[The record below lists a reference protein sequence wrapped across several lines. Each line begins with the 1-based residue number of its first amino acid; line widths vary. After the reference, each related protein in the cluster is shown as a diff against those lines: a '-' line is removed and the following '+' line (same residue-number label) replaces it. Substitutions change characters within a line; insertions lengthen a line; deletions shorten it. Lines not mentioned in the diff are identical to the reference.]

1 MAVYPGGYNEH
12 RSAQIRRILYI
23 SIVVIVVG
31 VIAIAGYILLRN
43 RGGSQEVAPEPQA
56 GSAHSTS
63 LGPRRTERPDYG
75 RCRMREGQSARCW
88 ARRAAVRCQRPED
101 GRHTFSGSSQSPQ
114 PRSLGIAGFHFRTL
128 RVNPAIGESEGAP
141 ERR

>member
-43 RGGSQEVAPEPQA
+43 RGGSQEVAPEPQVDGQARQAHCRRGA
-56 GSAHSTS
+56 GR
-63 LGPRRTERPDYG
+63 GERPPRCVG
-75 RCRMREGQSARCW
+75 RCR
-88 ARRAAVRCQRPED
+88 RRL
-101 GRHTFSGSSQSPQ
+101 
-114 PRSLGIAGFHFRTL
+114 PRRWDC
-128 RVNPAIGESEGAP
+128 
-141 ERR
+141 